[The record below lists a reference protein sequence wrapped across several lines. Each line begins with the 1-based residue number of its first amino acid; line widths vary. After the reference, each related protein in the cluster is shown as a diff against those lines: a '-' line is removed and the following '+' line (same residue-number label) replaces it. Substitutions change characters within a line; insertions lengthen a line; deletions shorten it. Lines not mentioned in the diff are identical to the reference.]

1 MLLYCIIFL
10 LVVLYWPTSLYWND
24 DILWAR
30 GISNYIDWPVHF
42 AHATKVHYQ
51 SLVEWYTHNPF
62 VYNTRNNYPFW
73 ADVPSGLLLKTGLPF
88 KSAFLIPSILFTVLF
103 LYCVYQFLHRRG
115 FNKNS
120 IAAVLVLFLFAS
132 MPNGEGTQP
141 QLWLNTFSPNRS
153 LLLTF
158 SLLLIVYGIFDRF
171 LNSTT
176 QENFKQK
183 VLTFLKLTGITL
195 LVSMTHPHTLLSIA
209 VTATIFS
216 FVIFKKKRSIPVEAI
231 AWAFASLA
239 IVFTFKY
246 YLWGEATAGY
256 PMFRPNWTEE
266 RFGVNPIL
274 FWPFF
279 GGIVYLL
286 GVGLAIYKRKY
297 IELSIIVT
305 LTLVHLLFQW
315 QINEY
320 DNIKN
325 TLLMMFLCSSLV
337 VQLLPA
343 KKLLIPICLVCIVP
357 SLKEWTEIY
366 PISSRIEMDIAE
378 RLQNDT
384 PKDYVAIIDSRHNH
398 FIPMFTTIPV
408 MAWWDFYSWTLG
420 LQSKPETILRF
431 EALQLPQA
439 TAFTKP
445 LLFVVRNDGS
455 YSPYEVEGR
464 FKDLTG
470 RYLQFNQEALV
481 KLAPYQR
488 YPGYTIYRK
497 LPKNDQ

>member
-10 LVVLYWPTSLYWND
+10 LVVVYWPTALYWND

-51 SLVEWYTHNPF
+51 SIVEWYTHNPF

-73 ADVPSGLLLKTGLPF
+73 ADVPSGLLLRLGLPF
-88 KSAFLIPSILFTVLF
+88 KTSFLIPSVLLTVFF
-103 LYCVYQFLHRRG
+103 LYCVYKFLNKRG
-115 FNKNS
+115 FDKNS

-158 SLLLIVYGIFDRF
+158 SLLLIVYGIFSDF
-171 LNSTT
+171 LNSGW
-176 QENFKQK
+176 NSDRKKKF
-183 VLTFLKLTGITL
+183 LTFTKLSLITL
-195 LVSMTHPHTLLSIA
+195 IMCLTHPHTLLSTA
-209 VTATIFS
+209 VTATVFS
-216 FVIFKKKRSIPVEAI
+216 VLIFKKKKSIPIEAV
-231 AWAFASLA
+231 AWAFSSLA
-239 IVFTFKY
+239 IILAFKH

-256 PMFRPNWTEE
+256 PIFRPNWTSE
-266 RFGVNPIL
+266 RFFISPFL
-274 FWPFF
+274 FWPMF
-279 GGIVYLL
+279 GGVVYTL
-286 GVGLAIYKRKY
+286 GIGLAIYKKKFL
-297 IELSIIVT
+297 ELSIVIT

-325 TLLMMFLCSSLV
+325 TLLMMFLCAVILV
-337 VQLLPA
+337 EVLPS
-343 KKLLIPICLVCIVP
+343 KKLLAVICVICILP

-378 RLQNDT
+378 RIQKTT

-398 FIPMFTTIPV
+398 LVPMFTTVPV

-420 LQSKPETILRF
+420 LNTKPETLFRF
-431 EALQLPQA
+431 EALRIPQK
-439 TAFTKP
+439 TSYSKP
-445 LLFVVRNDGS
+445 LLYVARLDGG
-455 YSPYEVEGR
+455 YSPFEVAGR

-470 RYLQFNQEALV
+470 VYLQFDANAL
-481 KLAPYQR
+481 KNLAPYEQF
-488 YPGYTIYRK
+488 PGYTIYRK
-497 LPKNDQ
+497 LAAPSP